1 MSFKMFI
8 IVSNRE
14 TQTKTTVKVH
24 HIPIRMP
31 KISKTNDN
39 KNWRDVGK
47 HCHSQLVGLQLV
59 QTLEV
64 PVDNSRKAKNTSAT

>member
-14 TQTKTTVKVH
+14 TQIKTILKVH
-24 HIPIRMP
+24 RIPIRMP
-31 KISKTNDN
+31 KICKTNDN

-47 HCHSQLVGLQLV
+47 GTVSHSW
-59 QTLEV
+59 
-64 PVDNSRKAKNTSAT
+64 